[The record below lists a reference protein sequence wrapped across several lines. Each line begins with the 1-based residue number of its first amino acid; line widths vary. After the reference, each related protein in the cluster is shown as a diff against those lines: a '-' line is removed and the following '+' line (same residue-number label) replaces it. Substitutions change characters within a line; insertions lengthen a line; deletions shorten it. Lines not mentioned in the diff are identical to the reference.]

1 MKLHLLLPDG
11 TQRTFTT
18 DDGSAIAVELTA
30 KDRENIAGM
39 MPDATLYAM
48 FDDERCEPARVLA
61 WLQAV
66 KP

>member
-18 DDGSAIAVELTA
+18 DDGSAIAVE
-30 KDRENIAGM
+30 
-39 MPDATLYAM
+39 
-48 FDDERCEPARVLA
+48 VLA
-61 WLQAV
+61 WLEAV